1 LIELIFPLISMLE
14 GMPLDHKSLSKL
26 LVPPELLTPE
36 LTALRDRVVEA
47 VNDQLVVSA
56 PDPNKCTVIFT
67 DAQDYYWASIV
78 CQCSFDQLA
87 LPVEQRTYSIID
99 VHHGAFRAKEVKRHI
114 WEKEL
119 FALQATVKHSSDLI
133 RGARGPV
140 LAYSDSST
148 VVARCRP
155 FAHTP
160 AAEARVRRWLMLI
173 RGYRLVVMHIKG
185 VFNVIADA
193 LSRTAPKD
201 LQHVA
206 YPFEAHKKPGGGAGQ
221 PVIRIITRS
230 QADAAAQAESPFQ
243 VGPNQHVVPVA
254 FSGDTISPS
263 PIARLLDYQNEYQ
276 HGLEHD
282 VTHVRS
288 DWIRKMFRNARP
300 AAFVSEDFMA
310 RLRLVSDPDA
320 PERARDEWDDADQV
334 WIRATGH
341 RVVRVIPKSSPA
353 LVEEILALNHV
364 QGAYHPAAS
373 VTNAIIRQLWDF
385 DDLDDLVTAHVERCM
400 GCIMADNFKRPSA
413 LGTSRIA
420 LGPFGLC
427 VCDYG
432 DFGVTGYN
440 GHRYVLFI
448 CDVYSL
454 RLYMA
459 SCASESAEFAAQQCV
474 KLGALVMDYHGI
486 FSDQGAA
493 FIAKFTEEV
502 MRLKSSNQFFAIA
515 NVEYTRGLSEQ
526 AVKKG
531 TNVLRKLLV
540 ASRVK
545 PEFFPDYL
553 DPASAIINNTPSVTL
568 RGASPNEIS
577 FGESR
582 LPGVSAFATETGT
595 PRTILSNPATHAIA
609 EEHFR
614 VWSSFKRAMELGRF
628 PNTPK
633 PSARSLQGVFAVKD
647 YVFIAEASPLHKL
660 VPRWSRVASVLNA
673 TGERTYRVTELATG
687 TTSEQHVSNLRRC
700 NGSVF
705 EDKLSAWEYIFY
717 ALFAVNGIS
726 YINDLVFK
734 DDTVWCTVHY
744 SDARFPDTSFPVHS
758 WLPELRMYF
767 AALMETD
774 EVPEGPV
781 HAALAALLE
790 G

>member
-1 LIELIFPLISMLE
+1 
-14 GMPLDHKSLSKL
+14 
-26 LVPPELLTPE
+26 
-36 LTALRDRVVEA
+36 
-47 VNDQLVVSA
+47 
-56 PDPNKCTVIFT
+56 
-67 DAQDYYWASIV
+67 
-78 CQCSFDQLA
+78 
-87 LPVEQRTYSIID
+87 
-99 VHHGAFRAKEVKRHI
+99 
-114 WEKEL
+114 
-119 FALQATVKHSSDLI
+119 
-133 RGARGPV
+133 
-140 LAYSDSST
+140 
-148 VVARCRP
+148 
-155 FAHTP
+155 
-160 AAEARVRRWLMLI
+160 MLI
-173 RGYRLVVMHIKG
+173 RGYGVVVMHIKG

-193 LSRTAPKD
+193 LSRTAPGN
-201 LQHVA
+201 LQHVD
-206 YPFEAHKKPGGGAGQ
+206 YPFVAHDKPGGGAGQ

-243 VGPNQHVVPVA
+243 VGPNQHVLPVT
-254 FSGDTISPS
+254 FPGITSGLSPV
-263 PIARLLDYQNEYQ
+263 ARLLAFQNEYQ
-276 HGLEHD
+276 HALEHD
-282 VTHVRS
+282 VAHVRS
-288 DWIRKMFRNARP
+288 DWVRKMFRNARP
-300 AAFVSEDFMA
+300 SAFVSEDFMI
-310 RLRLVSDPDA
+310 RLRLASDPDS
-320 PERARDEWDDADQV
+320 PERGRDVWDEADQV
-334 WIRATGH
+334 WVRSTAH
-341 RVVRVIPKSSPA
+341 RVVRVIPTSAPS
-353 LVEEILALNHV
+353 LVEEILVLNHV
-364 QGAYHPAAS
+364 QGAYHPAAT
-373 VTNAIIRQLWDF
+373 VTMAIIRQLWDF
-385 DDLDDLVTAHVERCM
+385 ENLDALVTAHVERCL

-474 KLGALVMDYHGI
+474 KLGALVMDYYGI

-493 FIAKFTEEV
+493 FIAKFTEEIL
-502 MRLKSSNQFFAIA
+502 RLKSSNQFFAIA

-540 ASRVK
+540 ASRIK

-582 LPGVSAFATETGT
+582 LPGVSAFASETGT
-595 PRTILSNPATHAIA
+595 PRTILSNPDTHAIA
-609 EEHFR
+609 EEHFQ
-614 VWSSFKRAMELGRF
+614 VWSGLKRAMEMGRF
-628 PNTPK
+628 PNSPK

-647 YVFIAEASPLHKL
+647 YVFIAEASPVHKL

-673 TGERTYRVTELATG
+673 TGERTYRVTEMATG

-726 YINDLVFK
+726 HIDGLVLNDVTL
-734 DDTVWCTVHY
+734 TCNIHY
-744 SDARFPDTSFPVHS
+744 SDARFPDTTFPVAS

-767 AALMETD
+767 KALMQTD
-774 EVPEGPV
+774 EVPEGPI